1 MALKLADYRTDV
13 HNNWCPGCGDFGI
26 LSSIQMALSELH
38 VNPSNVAVVSG
49 IGCSAKTPHYIN
61 AYGVHTLHGRAIAF
75 AEGIKLANPAI
86 EVVAVSGDGDALGI
100 GGNHTL
106 HAGRRNIDMT
116 FVVFDNFVYGLTKG
130 QASPTLGLGVKT
142 KGLAK
147 PNIQQDINPVMLAL
161 TAGYTYVARGYAFD
175 VKHLKDLIRKGIQHK
190 GAAFIDVLQPCPTYN
205 DLYTKEWY
213 AGEDREDPDTHKP
226 MPRVYKLEETA
237 YDPLVK
243 TGEPD
248 EVTAKVGQAAAK
260 SMEWGDRI
268 PTGVFYQ
275 NPFVP
280 SFEERVEKTRVS
292 VYRELPPAK
301 LRISEDDGTS
311 AAPMEP
317 LLDQFKAV

>member
-1 MALKLADYRTDV
+1 LALKLADYRTDV

-26 LSSIQMALSELH
+26 LSSIQMALSELQ

>member
-1 MALKLADYRTDV
+1 LALKLADYRTDV

-26 LSSIQMALSELH
+26 LSAIQMALSELQ
-38 VNPSNVAVVSG
+38 VNPSSAAVVSG

-61 AYGVHTLHGRAIAF
+61 AYGIHTLHGRSIAF
-75 AEGIKLANPAI
+75 AEGIKLANPGI

-130 QASPTLGLGVKT
+130 QASPTMGLGVKT

-175 VKHLKDLIRKGIQHK
+175 IKHLKELIKKGIQHK

-213 AGEDREDPDTHKP
+213 GGEDREDPETHKA
-226 MPRVYKLEETA
+226 MPRVYRLEDTS

-243 TGEPD
+243 KGERD
-248 EVTAKVGQAAAK
+248 EELAKISQAVVK
-260 SMEWGDRI
+260 SLEWGDRI

-275 NPFVP
+275 NPFVS
-280 SFEERVEKTRVS
+280 SFEERIESTRIAE
-292 VYRELPPAK
+292 YRSLPPAK
-301 LRISEDDGTS
+301 LQISAEGGETT
-311 AAPMEP
+311 APMDS
-317 LLDQFKAV
+317 LYDIFKAI

>member
-26 LSSIQMALSELH
+26 LSSIQMALSELQ

>member
-1 MALKLADYRTDV
+1 LALKLADYRTDV

-26 LSSIQMALSELH
+26 LSALQMALTELQIP
-38 VNPSNVAVVSG
+38 PSNAAVVSG

-61 AYGVHTLHGRAIAF
+61 AYGIHTLHGRAITF
-75 AEGIKLANPAI
+75 AEGIKLANPGI

-175 VKHLKDLIRKGIQHK
+175 IKHLKDLIKNGIRHK
-190 GAAFIDVLQPCPTYN
+190 GAAFVDVLQPCPTYN

-213 AGEDREDPDTHKP
+213 AGEDREDPETHKA
-226 MPRVYKLEETA
+226 MPRVYKLEETG

-243 TGEPD
+243 TGGLE
-248 EVTAKVGQAAAK
+248 EETTKVGQAVAK
-260 SMEWGDRI
+260 SMEWGDHI
-268 PTGVFYQ
+268 PIGLFYQ

-280 SFEERVEKTRVS
+280 SFEERIEKTRVS
-292 VYRELPPAK
+292 AYREAPPAK
-301 LRISEDDGTS
+301 LKIAKEDGTT
-311 AAPMEP
+311 AAPMES
-317 LLDQFKAV
+317 LMDIYKAV